1 LLNILEQVQAAC
13 IEARVEPNATSIS
26 KIVRTLYPATSHTE
40 LVELVEEVLASI
52 FGLGPLEELLFLPGL
67 TDILVNRF
75 DDVWIDRGNG
85 LEKTDIRFASEGAA
99 QEFAKRVA
107 TRGHRRL
114 DEAQPFVDIQTDAG
128 LRFHAIL
135 PPISPAGI
143 TISIRTPLRKSL
155 TLEDMLAAGNLDQ
168 ETYLALN
175 YVIDSQKNFVVSGG
189 TGGGKTTL
197 LSAMLAKVSASQ
209 RIVLIEDTS
218 ELSIPHPHVVSVQ
231 ARLAN
236 SEGAGGIAMTDLVR
250 QALRM
255 RPDRIVVGEVRGQE
269 VSDLLLAL
277 NTGHKGSATTIHADN
292 AASVPTR
299 IEALGLLAGLP
310 REAIHAQMFSAFD
323 VVIQM
328 RSTQDGERGVAEIAE
343 FVKASDG
350 TVFTQPLQ
358 SLKMAA

>member
-1 LLNILEQVQAAC
+1 MV
-13 IEARVEPNATSIS
+13 
-26 KIVRTLYPATSHTE
+26 
-40 LVELVEEVLASI
+40 
-52 FGLGPLEELLFLPGL
+52 
-67 TDILVNRF
+67 
-75 DDVWIDRGNG
+75 
-85 LEKTDIRFASEGAA
+85 
-99 QEFAKRVA
+99 
-107 TRGHRRL
+107 
-114 DEAQPFVDIQTDAG
+114 
-128 LRFHAIL
+128 
-135 PPISPAGI
+135 
-143 TISIRTPLRKSL
+143 
-155 TLEDMLAAGNLDQ
+155 AAGNLDQ

-189 TGGGKTTL
+189 TGSGKTTL

-218 ELSIPHPHVVSVQ
+218 ELSIPHPHVLSVQ

-236 SEGAGGIAMTDLVR
+236 SEGVGGITMTDLVR

-292 AASVPTR
+292 ASSVPTR

-328 RSTQDGERGVAEIAE
+328 RNTQDGKRGVAEIAE
-343 FVKASDG
+343 FVKAPDG

>member
-1 LLNILEQVQAAC
+1 MLNILEQVQAAC

-85 LEKTDIRFASEGAA
+85 LEKTDIRFASESAA

-155 TLEDMLAAGNLDQ
+155 TLEDMVAAGNLDQ

-189 TGGGKTTL
+189 TGSGKTTL

-236 SEGAGGIAMTDLVR
+236 SEGVGGITMTDLVR

-328 RSTQDGERGVAEIAE
+328 RNTQDGERGVAEIAE
-343 FVKASDG
+343 FVKAPDD

-358 SLKMAA
+358 RLKMAA

>member
-175 YVIDSQKNFVVSGG
+175 YVIDSQENFVVSGG
-189 TGGGKTTL
+189 TGSGKTTL

-236 SEGAGGIAMTDLVR
+236 SEGAGGITMTDLVR

-292 AASVPTR
+292 ASSVPTR

-328 RSTQDGERGVAEIAE
+328 RNTQDGERGVAEIAE
-343 FVKASDG
+343 FVKAPDG

>member
-1 LLNILEQVQAAC
+1 
-13 IEARVEPNATSIS
+13 
-26 KIVRTLYPATSHTE
+26 
-40 LVELVEEVLASI
+40 
-52 FGLGPLEELLFLPGL
+52 
-67 TDILVNRF
+67 
-75 DDVWIDRGNG
+75 
-85 LEKTDIRFASEGAA
+85 
-99 QEFAKRVA
+99 
-107 TRGHRRL
+107 
-114 DEAQPFVDIQTDAG
+114 
-128 LRFHAIL
+128 
-135 PPISPAGI
+135 
-143 TISIRTPLRKSL
+143 
-155 TLEDMLAAGNLDQ
+155 
-168 ETYLALN
+168 
-175 YVIDSQKNFVVSGG
+175 
-189 TGGGKTTL
+189 
-197 LSAMLAKVSASQ
+197 
-209 RIVLIEDTS
+209 LIEDTS

-236 SEGAGGIAMTDLVR
+236 SEGAGGITMTDLVR

-292 AASVPTR
+292 ASSVPTR

-328 RSTQDGERGVAEIAE
+328 RNTQDGERGVAEIAE
-343 FVKASDG
+343 FVKAPDG

>member
-1 LLNILEQVQAAC
+1 MLNILEQVQAAC

-175 YVIDSQKNFVVSGG
+175 YVIDSQENFVVSGG
-189 TGGGKTTL
+189 TGSGKTTL

-236 SEGAGGIAMTDLVR
+236 SEGAGGITMTDLVR

-292 AASVPTR
+292 ASSVPTR

-328 RSTQDGERGVAEIAE
+328 RNTQDGERGVAEIAE
-343 FVKASDG
+343 FVKAPDG